1 VVTQIGAGLRPCAR
15 GPAVPSSFEEVVEEL
30 GLSPEEYETSPA
42 LKAWVRKNKNQK
54 YVPPELLE
62 RWGLR
67 VDTNFS

>member
-1 VVTQIGAGLRPCAR
+1 MRSR
-15 GPAVPSSFEEVVEEL
+15 PAVPSSFEEVAEQL
-30 GLSPEEYETSPA
+30 GLSPQEYETSPA

-67 VDTNFS
+67 VDTNFW